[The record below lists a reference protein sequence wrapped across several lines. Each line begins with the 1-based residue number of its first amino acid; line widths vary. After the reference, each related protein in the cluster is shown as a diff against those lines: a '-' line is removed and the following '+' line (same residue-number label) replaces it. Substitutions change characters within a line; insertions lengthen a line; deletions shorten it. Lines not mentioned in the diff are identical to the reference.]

1 MKRSIR
7 IACLGCL
14 LAATG
19 AAPAAGTVELSWKQ
33 PEQFTDI
40 GPGPADRT
48 RHLAVL
54 GQHLQ
59 ALGRHLPEGRSL
71 VLEVLDVDLAGRV
84 EWHAQHQL
92 RVLRDNGDGPRL
104 KLRWRLLAGT
114 STLLSGEAWLSD
126 LSWRST
132 PARQGELPHER
143 QLIERWFQTTFVT
156 P

>member
-7 IACLGCL
+7 LACLLSL

-19 AAPAAGTVELSWKQ
+19 AAHAAGTVQLSWMQ

-48 RHLAVL
+48 RHLAL
-54 GQHLQ
+54 LSQHLQ
-59 ALGRHLPEGRSL
+59 GLGRQLPENQNL

-84 EWHAQHQL
+84 EWLAQDQL
-92 RVLRDNGDGPRL
+92 RVLRDNGDGPRI

-114 STLLSGEAWLSD
+114 STLQSGEAWLSD
-126 LSWRST
+126 LSWRDT